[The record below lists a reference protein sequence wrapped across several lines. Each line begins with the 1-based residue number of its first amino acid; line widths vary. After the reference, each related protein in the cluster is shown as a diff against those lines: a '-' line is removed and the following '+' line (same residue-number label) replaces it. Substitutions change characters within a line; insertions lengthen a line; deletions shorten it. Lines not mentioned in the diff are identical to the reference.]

1 MTQINMEALTA
12 AARIALT
19 EEEKNSLADDVATIL
34 SFGRALIDAL
44 EADSE
49 ARSHNDVPIGAPEAA
64 HATAALRADEPCESL
79 ARDSILALAPTA
91 RDGYVTVPR
100 VIADAPKG
108 GEDT

>member
-19 EEEKNSLADDVATIL
+19 EEEKNNLAGDVAAIL
-34 SFGRALIDAL
+34 ALGHVLA
-44 EADSE
+44 EADESDSSTL
-49 ARSHNDVPIGAPEAA
+49 SHNDVPPDAPEAA
-64 HATAALRADEPCESL
+64 RATAALRADEPYESL

-100 VIADAPKG
+100 VIAAAPKG

>member
-19 EEEKNSLADDVATIL
+19 EEEKNNLAGDVAAIL
-34 SFGRALIDAL
+34 ALGHVLA
-44 EADSE
+44 EADESDSGTL
-49 ARSHNDVPIGAPEAA
+49 SHNDVPIGAPEAA
-64 HATAALRADEPCESL
+64 RATAALRADEPCEGL
-79 ARDSILALAPTA
+79 ARDTLLALAPTA

-108 GEDT
+108 GEDA